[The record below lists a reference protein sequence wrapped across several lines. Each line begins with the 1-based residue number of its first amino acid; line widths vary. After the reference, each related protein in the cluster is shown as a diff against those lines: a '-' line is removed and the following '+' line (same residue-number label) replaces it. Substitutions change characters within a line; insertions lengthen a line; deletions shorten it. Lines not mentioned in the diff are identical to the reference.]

1 MQPTQL
7 DIFADSRDTMLRNDV
22 LRALDDR
29 ADDRIEGAL
38 RTLRSEYPQ
47 EPMLQAFDVLAN
59 ALRQVRTAP
68 LESHDALAQ
77 GRQLLNSTVVPAA
90 RQALG
95 ADAALRWMAPLWRNL
110 AQRGS
115 ALGYQSQHADAHAAP
130 LWLAAA
136 DWANAADAVEAI
148 ESWRRIPAPLGWM
161 AQARS
166 RLDGLDATWPLLA
179 ELAWMAPPRFD
190 ATTSLIND
198 PVLIKLRRRF
208 DAEFEGEGGQD
219 DLAWFPAWAVVD
231 DNRLAPVLRPAQA
244 GQQQRAER
252 TLRAV
257 LVLLTLER
265 QGAHNDL
272 VSARKS
278 LRDLHPGLYAQY
290 MQTR

>member
-29 ADDRIEGAL
+29 ADNRIEGAL

-47 EPMLQAFDVLAN
+47 EPLLAVFDVLAN
-59 ALRQVRTAP
+59 ALLQVQTTP
-68 LESHDALAQ
+68 LERHEALAQ
-77 GRQLLNSTVVPAA
+77 ARQLLGGTVAPAA

-110 AQRGS
+110 AQCSS
-115 ALGYQSQHADAHAAP
+115 ALGYQPQHADEHAAP

-136 DWANAADAVEAI
+136 HWANAADSVAAI
-148 ESWRRIPAPLGWM
+148 ESWRRIPAPLAWM
-161 AQARS
+161 ARARC
-166 RLDGLDATWPLLA
+166 RLDGLDAAWPLLA
-179 ELAWMAPPRFD
+179 ELAWMAPSRFD

-198 PVLIKLRRRF
+198 PVLIKLRRKF

-257 LVLLTLER
+257 LVLMTLER